1 MLLFGFLL
9 LISISEGIPGFS
21 RQQKPLNIT
30 ADPNFPGIIYNI
42 ISKPQNANT
51 PFVISPLGISR
62 VLGLLLFAMKF
73 ASSEEIIRI
82 LYPKIR
88 GNSSDLP
95 PRPQI
100 LPVQQTAIKELTAV
114 LVHPSIPINV
124 FFELEADDVSA
135 LLLKTTFEKEN
146 LEKLDKIAEKS
157 LDMPRVF
164 SKFFPFGPSNRIIF
178 FNYLQFEGQFEN
190 RLKFDPFHKCERVNR
205 LLTLFEY
212 NEELATAIVGLRFR
226 KSNAILL
233 LMQPMNT
240 RGDQGSLPDLEKAL
254 KTVDLRKIR
263 RRLRIRMLHLCLPKI
278 TMFSSFN
285 LKESLIQAGV
295 KRVFDSSIV
304 DAPRYAERVDQKQER
319 LPLDNIRVSTHF
331 LMEEDGITFAHYPA
345 KNVTYEYV
353 PGDIKEIDLEGVVNI
368 SMKRFIYAVVDPQQ
382 VYLMGRYVKD

>member
-1 MLLFGFLL
+1 
-9 LISISEGIPGFS
+9 
-21 RQQKPLNIT
+21 
-30 ADPNFPGIIYNI
+30 
-42 ISKPQNANT
+42 
-51 PFVISPLGISR
+51 
-62 VLGLLLFAMKF
+62 MKF

-100 LPVQQTAIKELTAV
+100 LPLQQTAIKELTAV

-124 FFELEADDVSA
+124 FFEIEADDVSA

-157 LDMPRVF
+157 LDMPR
-164 SKFFPFGPSNRIIF
+164 
-178 FNYLQFEGQFEN
+178 
-190 RLKFDPFHKCERVNR
+190 
-205 LLTLFEY
+205 
-212 NEELATAIVGLRFR
+212 
-226 KSNAILL
+226 
-233 LMQPMNT
+233 PMNT

-368 SMKRFIYAVVDPQQ
+368 SMKSWNNLRKLTKVFYGHLHQLSLDSIITAIQSPSG
-382 VYLMGRYVKD
+382 LLSGNVKMFTFSSVCFSDTLVGPLLVHRATSARRGAASGGFLIEV